1 MSLTGKTAVVTGAS
15 RGIGRAIAVELAK
28 AGANVFCVATREGG
42 CDETVAECREAGGEA
57 TGLAANV
64 GDEASVKAL
73 TESVQAQAKTVDIL
87 VNNAGITRDGL
98 FVRMSTEDFDQV
110 LAVNLRGAFLTCKA
124 FARGM
129 AKAKGGRIINV
140 GSVSGLMGNAGQT
153 NYAASKAAVVGFT
166 KSLARE
172 LAPRNV
178 TVNVVA
184 PGFIT
189 TDMTSELPEDV
200 REAATKNIPMA
211 RFGSPKDIAGAVGFL
226 CSDAAAYITG
236 QVLVVDGGMAM

>member
-98 FVRMSTEDFDQV
+98 FVRMSTEDFDEV